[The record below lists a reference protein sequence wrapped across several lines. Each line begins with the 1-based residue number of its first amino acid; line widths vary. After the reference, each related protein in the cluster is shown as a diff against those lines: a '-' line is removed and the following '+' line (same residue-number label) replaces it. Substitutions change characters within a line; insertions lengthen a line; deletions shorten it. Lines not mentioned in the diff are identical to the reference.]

1 VDKAYHQLII
11 FIISHPYN
19 HTVTM
24 VAKSLLEKFPSDRSD
39 TMSMSPMDMTNSGL
53 RSGASANKNC
63 AKDTLDWKVVTPLA
77 LEDLHADSPFFASN
91 PSRALPC
98 FDAREIHI
106 GELLGV
112 GEFGAAYE
120 VTRITDESRM
130 QLKELMQRSM
140 ASLSTEESFGLFQDD
155 GHSAGEDQPEG
166 EDMYS
171 ALEEAEE
178 KRGTIRERCWKQGK
192 ARYAVKG
199 LRSGTEKRKVVH
211 AAVDLA
217 AEKEFLASMRHP
229 NIIRLRGTV
238 GTPGH
243 PGYMLL
249 MDRLH
254 VSMNQKLREWKQ
266 DVRGTMDCLGMRVRQ
281 KKAYI
286 GLLSERVGAAY
297 DVARALNFLHGHK

>member
-1 VDKAYHQLII
+1 VSKGKWAGTSLLYSPFHYLAPLQ
-11 FIISHPYN
+11 SYA
-19 HTVTM
+19 VTM
-24 VAKSLLEKFPSDRSD
+24 VAVAKSLLEKFPSDRSD
-39 TMSMSPMDMTNSGL
+39 TISISPMDMTNSGL
-53 RSGASANKNC
+53 R
-63 AKDTLDWKVVTPLA
+63 LA

-106 GELLGV
+106 GDLLGV
-112 GEFGAAYE
+112 GEFGAVYE

-140 ASLSTEESFGLFQDD
+140 ASLNTEETFGLFQDE
-155 GHSAGEDQPEG
+155 GYSPGEDQPEG
-166 EDMYS
+166 EDMSS

-243 PGYMLL
+243 AGYMLL

-254 VSMNQKLREWKQ
+254 VSMNQKLHEWKQ
-266 DVRGTMDCLGMRVRQ
+266 DVRGTMDCLGMRVRH

-286 GLLSERVGAAY
+286 GLLSKRVVAAY
-297 DVARALNFLHGHK
+297 DVAGALNFLHGHK